1 MTVTKPQHLAALE
14 RANEIRLARAQVK
27 RDLKADPQLI
37 FDLLDNPDPCLST
50 APVEE
55 ILRCLP
61 RFGPHRINQVV
72 RPAGVNPYREIG
84 MLTVR
89 QREAL
94 ACQLRQS
101 RFMAVTA

>member
-1 MTVTKPQHLAALE
+1 MSQHLEALA
-14 RANEIRLARAQVK
+14 RANKIRLARAGIK
-27 RDLKADPQLI
+27 RQLKADPQLI
-37 FDLLDNPDPCLST
+37 FDLLDDPDPCLST

-61 RFGPHRINQVV
+61 RFGPHRIGKITG
-72 RPAGVNPYREIG
+72 PAGVNPYREIG